1 MMNNEKIKKKPN
13 IFLRR
18 FKNATNNELCID
30 SFSKEREFLLCLI
43 GQERPLINGK
53 RREYMNIPTGEIV
66 EYCGLEGGYDFHLN
80 QYIYLEKWDY
90 AFVDWKH
97 EYEHFGNIKRV
108 C

>member
-1 MMNNEKIKKKPN
+1 MKKDKIQEKPN

-18 FKNATNNELCID
+18 FKNDNDNEFCID
-30 SFSKEREFLLCLI
+30 SFAKEREFLLCLI

-53 RREYMNIPTGEIV
+53 RREYTNIPTGEIA
-66 EYCGLEGGYDFHLN
+66 EYCGLEGGYNLLLN
-80 QYIYLEKWDY
+80 EYIYLEKWDY

-97 EYEHFGNIKRV
+97 EYENFINIDRE